1 MTTQTKQI
9 LIVFVPSIA
18 LVIFLLLANKDYAIL
33 TKSEVNLLIS
43 QCEVVREDYKAALER
58 LDPDGSEDP
67 QTTCFDSLEDMRTA
81 RELVGQYLDAR

>member
-9 LIVFVPSIA
+9 IIVFVPSIA
-18 LVIFLLLANKDYAIL
+18 LVIFLLLAKNYSVL

-43 QCEVVREDYKAALER
+43 QCEVVRDDYKAALER

-81 RELVGQYLDAR
+81 RKILGGYLDSR

>member
-9 LIVFVPSIA
+9 IIVFVPSIA
-18 LVIFLLLANKDYAIL
+18 LVIFLLLAKNYSML
-33 TKSEVNLLIS
+33 TKNEVNILIS

-81 RELVGQYLDAR
+81 REMVGQYLDAR